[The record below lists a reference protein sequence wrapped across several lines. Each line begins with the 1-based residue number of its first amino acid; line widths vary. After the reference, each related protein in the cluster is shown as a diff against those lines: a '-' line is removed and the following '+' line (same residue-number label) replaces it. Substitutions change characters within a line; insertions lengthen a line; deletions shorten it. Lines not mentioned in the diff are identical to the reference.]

1 MTTPKRITI
10 RSASESDAEAI
21 KRLAELEGVRPP
33 DGDLLVADVDGEVW
47 ATIELDGGVLVADPF
62 QPSGDIAELLHL
74 RFKRLSSVGRRRW
87 LSRWRVHPDPV
98 ACRA

>member
-1 MTTPKRITI
+1 
-10 RSASESDAEAI
+10 
-21 KRLAELEGVRPP
+21 VRPP